1 MSKECIYCGEE
12 NEDNATHCSMCGASF
27 SEDLS
32 RTAEVAHWFILCPC
46 CGKRYEVKST
56 SDRITQC
63 DNCLD
68 EFDKYEIAHIAPF
81 KVSEHNEEKTPLC
94 EPEKA
99 NEESVLTLVELR
111 KKKKIEISHEVT
123 IDREASDIEPEFFKA
138 DCHISSPHCRIA
150 YERGEWQIEDI
161 GSSTK
166 TAVNKVELIPFFPVA
181 IHDGNY
187 IRIADL
193 IFRASVSKR
202 SAKGEHLNVEINDIP
217 SPKSKTWAIRCHIC
231 GTLYEVDGPS
241 ARISEC
247 QGDCKYDEF
256 DRYEIEKDVPQLVER
271 DQIQEKWRK

>member
-12 NEDNATHCSMCGASF
+12 NEDSAIRCAICGAAF
-27 SEDLS
+27 SEES
-32 RTAEVAHWFILCPC
+32 SGKAEIAHWYIVCPC
-46 CGKRYEVKST
+46 CGKRYEVKSE

-63 DNCLD
+63 ENCLD
-68 EFDKYEIAHIAPF
+68 EFDKYEIAHITPF
-81 KVSEHNEEKTPLC
+81 RVSEQKTVISDSC
-94 EPEKA
+94 EPE
-99 NEESVLTLVELR
+99 NRDERSVLTLLELR
-111 KKKKIEISHEVT
+111 KKKKIEISHDVT

-166 TAVNKVELIPFFPVA
+166 TAVNKVELIPFFPVV
-181 IHDGNY
+181 IRDGNY

-193 IFRASVSKR
+193 IFRASISKR
-202 SAKGEHLNVEINDIP
+202 PSKNELQDTELNNIS
-217 SPKSKTWAIRCHIC
+217 SPKAKTWAIRCHIC
-231 GTLYEVDGPS
+231 GTLYEVDGPA
-241 ARISEC
+241 ARLSEC
-247 QGDCKYDEF
+247 QGACKYDEL